1 MPATATA
8 NWVLGNHDKP
18 RVASRYGP
26 ERHDV
31 LLTIQM
37 TLPGVAVTYNV
48 ITVTQYR
55 HYLIRAH
62 LLRLSDAL

>member
-1 MPATATA
+1 MPPGATA

-26 ERHDV
+26 DRHDV

-48 ITVTQYR
+48 CNNCNTILTLCNFLPIIVF
-55 HYLIRAH
+55 H
-62 LLRLSDAL
+62 S